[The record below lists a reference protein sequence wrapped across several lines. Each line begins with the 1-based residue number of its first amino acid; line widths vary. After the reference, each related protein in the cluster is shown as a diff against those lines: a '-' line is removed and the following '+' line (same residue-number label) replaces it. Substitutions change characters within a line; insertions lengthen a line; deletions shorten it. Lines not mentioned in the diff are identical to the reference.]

1 MEELG
6 GKTQRSCRQR
16 SRDWSK
22 RRRRYFAGKGGGETY
37 VDAYDKTLRTLTEK
51 GSILMLRKAKLKRP
65 LWFQP
70 CERSNHLRAVQNKS
84 LGDITDNALE
94 TEAML
99 KRTMS
104 DVLKSI
110 GQHAAIDAGKLGLD
124 TLAHGIVAK
133 ATYDP
138 EKSPASIP
146 EESLQSALTG
156 ALMGGVIRAVHEFA
170 IRKSGGK
177 AAGEKPTDTE
187 PQSPNPDVPPN
198 LPGVCAG

>member
-1 MEELG
+1 
-6 GKTQRSCRQR
+6 
-16 SRDWSK
+16 
-22 RRRRYFAGKGGGETY
+22 
-37 VDAYDKTLRTLTEK
+37 
-51 GSILMLRKAKLKRP
+51 MLRKPSSSVR
-65 LWFQP
+65 FGSSP

-138 EKSPASIP
+138 EKSPASIL

-198 LPGVCAG
+198 LPGGLPVEVKTAASDAELKANPNGGDLKRQLSFATSRRAQMWPQ